1 MSNIAEDRPLTTREI
16 ALTQWLL
23 EHGESNAARFLDQL
37 PRARVA
43 SRCPCGCASVDF
55 AIDGQRAPTGTGMD
69 ILADYEW
76 RGPAGELF
84 GVFAYAQRDLLGGIE
99 VWSIDGEAT
108 PTHLPDPSDLTPLE
122 IQKV

>member
-1 MSNIAEDRPLTTREI
+1 MSNIAEDRPLTLQEV
-16 ALTQWLL
+16 ALTRWLL
-23 EHGESNAARFLDQL
+23 EHGESGAARFLDQL
-37 PRARVA
+37 ARARIV
-43 SRCPCGCASVDF
+43 SRCGCGCASVDF
-55 AIDGQRAPTGTGMD
+55 AIDGQRAPAGTGMD

-84 GVFAYAQRDLLGGIE
+84 GVFAYAQTDLLGGIE

-108 PTHLPDPSDLTPLE
+108 PTRLPDTSELTPLE